1 MKKMKL
7 KTSKTVAKR
16 IKKVTKSGKI
26 IISTTSAQHL
36 ATNKSKRRR
45 KASKNNVTMSM
56 SDAKHYSKVIK

>member
-16 IKKVTKSGKI
+16 IKKVTKSGKV

-45 KASKNNVTMSM
+45 KASKNNVTM
-56 SDAKHYSKVIK
+56 